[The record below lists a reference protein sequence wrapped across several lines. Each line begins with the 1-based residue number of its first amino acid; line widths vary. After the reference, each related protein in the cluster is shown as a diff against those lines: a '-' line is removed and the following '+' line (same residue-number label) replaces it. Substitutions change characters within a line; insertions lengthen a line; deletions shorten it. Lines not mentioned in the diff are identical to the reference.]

1 MTVKTA
7 KSPRKPKGS
16 GHLRR
21 SEILTAAQG
30 IFAEV
35 GYEGATVRRIADEVG
50 VSSTAIYLHFPDKQA
65 MLLEIAVET
74 LRPVLADAKA
84 MAADQTI
91 DPRERVRRMMV
102 AYMTTGHQHP
112 RSYAMMIDDATRE
125 MADAEGP
132 AHEIMAEYH
141 RNFRGLI
148 GDLER
153 QGRLKGRST
162 KVVSQLMWA
171 GCHGVLALMQASP
184 NLHWAPYEELRDGM
198 IDTLLTSLVD

>member
-1 MTVKTA
+1 
-7 KSPRKPKGS
+7 
-16 GHLRR
+16 
-21 SEILTAAQG
+21 
-30 IFAEV
+30 
-35 GYEGATVRRIADEVG
+35 
-50 VSSTAIYLHFPDKQA
+50 
-65 MLLEIAVET
+65 
-74 LRPVLADAKA
+74 
-84 MAADQTI
+84 
-91 DPRERVRRMMV
+91 
-102 AYMTTGHQHP
+102 
-112 RSYAMMIDDATRE
+112 
-125 MADAEGP
+125 MAD
-132 AHEIMAEYH
+132 YH